1 MERAI
6 DKLLEKCF
14 YFMDEIIELSTIIED
29 LRKEVSQLKEE
40 NMKLKIKNNKNP
52 LTYAFVQQSER
63 E

>member
-1 MERAI
+1 MEQVI

-52 LTYAFVQQSER
+52 LTHAFVQQSER